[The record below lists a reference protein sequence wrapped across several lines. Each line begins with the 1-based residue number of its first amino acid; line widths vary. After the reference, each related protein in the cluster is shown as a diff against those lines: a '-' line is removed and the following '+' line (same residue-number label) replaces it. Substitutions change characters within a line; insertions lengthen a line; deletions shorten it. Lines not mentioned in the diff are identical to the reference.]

1 MTTSSNPPPKIKQ
14 VSDTE
19 RDRIATLCNSMF
31 RCLETQMTPSDALFL
46 VLMTA
51 SIVMSLKRRPGGT
64 TALQMFDDHP
74 ATAIRET
81 IRHCYEEREREEAG
95 S

>member
-1 MTTSSNPPPKIKQ
+1 MTTSSNPPKIKQ

-19 RDRIATLCNSMF
+19 RDRIATLCGPMF
-31 RCLETQMTPSDALFL
+31 RCLETQMKPSDAVSCL
-46 VLMTA
+46 VMMVA
-51 SIVMSLKRRPGGT
+51 SVLMSLKPKGGI
-64 TALQMFDDHP
+64 TALQVFDEHLAP
-74 ATAIRET
+74 SIRET